1 MLGYFMIAPILVL
14 VISIAFSFLYRKKK
28 KKDKGFAFVYYRLS
42 YRRKMTRTL
51 WTLPV
56 VLLILVVFTVFIEID
71 LREKI
76 LVWLFLLTLFFA
88 QLSYNYYKWKKHE
101 QEGIEAG

>member
-28 KKDKGFAFVYYRLS
+28 KKDKGFAFVYYSLS
-42 YRRKMTRTL
+42 YRRKVIRTL
-51 WTLPV
+51 GTLPV
-56 VLLILVVFTVFIEID
+56 VLLILVAFTVFIEID
-71 LREKI
+71 IREKVF
-76 LVWLFLLTLFFA
+76 VWLFLLTLFFA
-88 QLSYNYYKWKKHE
+88 QLSYNYYKWKKLE